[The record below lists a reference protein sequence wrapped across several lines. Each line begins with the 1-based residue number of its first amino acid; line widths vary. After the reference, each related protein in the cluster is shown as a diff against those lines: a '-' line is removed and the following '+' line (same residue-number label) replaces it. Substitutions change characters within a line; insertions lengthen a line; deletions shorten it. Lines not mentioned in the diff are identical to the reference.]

1 MPIIAWALF
10 SMNLSICYYFFQI
23 DTFSTAFYNYSKMAI
38 INLKKREVECK
49 IVYYG
54 PGRGGKTSNLQYV
67 FQKSRELMTDEM
79 VSIKTKGDLTLFFD
93 FVPMGIGKIKGCD
106 VRVQL
111 YTVPGQVK
119 YSSTRKLVLKGADG
133 LVFVADSLQ
142 VRHEK
147 NLLALKDLALN
158 LKSYSLNIMKVPLV
172 LQYNKRDLAAEGVPL
187 MSVEA
192 MEKAYNHQL
201 QVPSFA
207 ASAVTGQ
214 NVNATL
220 KECLV
225 RTLRSL
231 KKEAGW

>member
-1 MPIIAWALF
+1 
-10 SMNLSICYYFFQI
+10 
-23 DTFSTAFYNYSKMAI
+23 MAI

-54 PGRGGKTSNLQYV
+54 PGRGGKTSNLQYI
-67 FQKSRELMTDEM
+67 FEKSRQLMTDEM
-79 VSIKTKGDLTLFFD
+79 VSIKTKGDLTIFFD
-93 FVPMGIGKIKGCD
+93 FVPMGVGKIKGCD

-119 YSSTRKLVLKGADG
+119 YSSTRKLVLKGVDG
-133 LVFVADSLQ
+133 LVFVADSLN

-147 NLLALKDLALN
+147 NLLSLKDLALN
-158 LKSYSLNIMKVPLV
+158 LKSYGLNIMKMPLV

-201 QVPSFA
+201 KVPSFA

>member
-1 MPIIAWALF
+1 
-10 SMNLSICYYFFQI
+10 
-23 DTFSTAFYNYSKMAI
+23 MAI

-49 IVYYG
+49 LVYYG
-54 PGRGGKTSNLQYV
+54 PGRGGKTSNLQYI
-67 FQKSRELMTDEM
+67 FQQSRKLMTDEM

-119 YSSTRKLVLKGADG
+119 YSSTRKLVLKGVDG
-133 LVFVADSLQ
+133 LVFVADSLKI
-142 VRHEK
+142 RHEK
-147 NLLALKDLALN
+147 NILSLKDLALN
-158 LKSYSLNIMKVPLV
+158 LKGYGLNIMTIPLV
-172 LQYNKRDLAAEGVPL
+172 LQYNKRDLASEGVPL
-187 MSVEA
+187 MSIEE

-201 QVPSFA
+201 KVPSFP
-207 ASAVTGQ
+207 ASAVTGE

-220 KECLV
+220 KAALV
-225 RTLRSL
+225 LLLRSL

>member
-1 MPIIAWALF
+1 
-10 SMNLSICYYFFQI
+10 
-23 DTFSTAFYNYSKMAI
+23 MAI

-49 IVYYG
+49 LVYYG
-54 PGRGGKTSNLQYV
+54 PGRGGKTSNLQYI
-67 FQKSRELMTDEM
+67 FQKSRKLMTDEM

-119 YSSTRKLVLKGADG
+119 YSSTRKLVLKGVDG
-133 LVFVADSLQ
+133 LVFVADSLKI
-142 VRHEK
+142 RHEK
-147 NLLALKDLALN
+147 NILSLKDLALN
-158 LKSYSLNIMKVPLV
+158 LKSYGLNIMTIPLV
-172 LQYNKRDLAAEGVPL
+172 LQYNKRDLASEGVPL
-187 MSVEA
+187 MSIEE

-201 QVPSFA
+201 KVPSFP
-207 ASAVTGQ
+207 ASAVTGE

-220 KECLV
+220 KAALV
-225 RTLRSL
+225 LLLRSL

>member
-1 MPIIAWALF
+1 
-10 SMNLSICYYFFQI
+10 
-23 DTFSTAFYNYSKMAI
+23 MAI

-54 PGRGGKTSNLQYV
+54 PGRGGKTSNLQYI
-67 FQKSRELMTDEM
+67 FQNSRPLMNDEM

-93 FVPMGIGKIKGCD
+93 FVPMGVGKIKGCD

-119 YSSTRKLVLKGADG
+119 YSSTRKLVLKGVDG
-133 LVFVADSLQ
+133 LVFVADSLR

-147 NLLALKDLALN
+147 NILSLKDLAIN
-158 LKSYSLNIMKVPLV
+158 LQSYGQNIMKIPLV
-172 LQYNKRDLAAEGVPL
+172 MQYNKRDLAAEGVPL
-187 MSVEA
+187 MPVEE
-192 MEKAYNHQL
+192 MEKAYNQQL
-201 QVPSFA
+201 KVPSFA
-207 ASAVTGQ
+207 ASAITGE

-220 KECLV
+220 KACLV
-225 RTLRSL
+225 LTLKSL

>member
-1 MPIIAWALF
+1 
-10 SMNLSICYYFFQI
+10 
-23 DTFSTAFYNYSKMAI
+23 MAI

-54 PGRGGKTSNLQYV
+54 PGRGGKTTNLQYI
-67 FQKSRELMTDEM
+67 FQHSRNLMTDEM
-79 VSIKTKGDLTLFFD
+79 VSIKTRGDLTLFFD
-93 FVPMGIGKIKGCD
+93 FVPMGVGKIKGCD

-119 YSSTRKLVLKGADG
+119 YSSTRKLVLKGVDG

-142 VRHEK
+142 IRHEK
-147 NLLALKDLALN
+147 NILSLKDLAIN
-158 LKSYSLNIMKVPLV
+158 LQSYGLNIMQMPLV
-172 LQYNKRDLAAEGVPL
+172 MQYNKRDLASDGVPL
-187 MSVEA
+187 MSVAE

-201 QVPSFA
+201 KVPSFA
-207 ASAVTGQ
+207 ASAVTGE

-220 KECLV
+220 KACLV
-225 RTLRSL
+225 ATLKSL

>member
-1 MPIIAWALF
+1 
-10 SMNLSICYYFFQI
+10 
-23 DTFSTAFYNYSKMAI
+23 MAV

-54 PGRGGKTSNLQYV
+54 PGRGGKTTNLQYI
-67 FQKSRELMTDEM
+67 FQNSRKLMTDEM

-93 FVPMGIGKIKGCD
+93 FVPMGAGKIKGCD

-119 YSSTRKLVLKGADG
+119 YSSTRKLVLKGVDG
-133 LVFVADSLQ
+133 LVFVADSLKI
-142 VRHEK
+142 RHEK
-147 NLLALKDLALN
+147 NLLSLKDLALN
-158 LKSYSLNIMKVPLV
+158 LQSYGLNIMKMPLV
-172 LQYNKRDLAAEGVPL
+172 LQYNKRDLATEGVPL
-187 MSVEA
+187 MSVQE

-201 QVPSFA
+201 KVPSFA
-207 ASAVTGQ
+207 ASAVAGD

-220 KECLV
+220 KACMV
-225 RTLRSL
+225 MTLRSL